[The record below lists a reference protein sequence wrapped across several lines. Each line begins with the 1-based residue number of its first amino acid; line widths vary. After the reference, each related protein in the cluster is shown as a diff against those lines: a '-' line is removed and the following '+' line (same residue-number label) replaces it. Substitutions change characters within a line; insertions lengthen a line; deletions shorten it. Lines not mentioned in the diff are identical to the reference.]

1 MCLYIVRDYPTAVV
15 TAPWR
20 LEGITSCAGAY
31 IKERQPVIFQSFASA
46 HGGSSRYMVCKL
58 NCKKKGDIISL
69 LCEDHSS
76 LSSYIVQG
84 IPRLLQMKL
93 VGTMFKQYY
102 QMYLGSGPRESSNP
116 FLDGWGLLY
125 TSSGNRSPL
134 LRATIYSWKRAMKE
148 RDLVTYRQKSHVH
161 AFGPVP

>member
-1 MCLYIVRDYPTAVV
+1 MIGYGLRTWPLACARLQGEVCLYIVRDYPTAVV

-84 IPRLLQMKL
+84 IPRLL
-93 VGTMFKQYY
+93 
-102 QMYLGSGPRESSNP
+102 GSGPRESSNP

-134 LRATIYSWKRAMKE
+134 
-148 RDLVTYRQKSHVH
+148 RQKSHVH